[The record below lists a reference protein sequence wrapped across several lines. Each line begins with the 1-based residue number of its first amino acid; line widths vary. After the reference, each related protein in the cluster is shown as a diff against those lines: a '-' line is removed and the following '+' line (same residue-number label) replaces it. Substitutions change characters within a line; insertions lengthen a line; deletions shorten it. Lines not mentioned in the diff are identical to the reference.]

1 MRSRYSAYCQRN
13 IHYLYQTYHPSK
25 QAENSLGSLEAFANS
40 SHFIQLTILSSEQT
54 AKEGYVSFRVSYI
67 QQNTLYEFQERS
79 RFLFD
84 GMWYYVDG
92 ILDEKAPKKIG
103 RNELCPCGS
112 NKKFKNC
119 LTHRI

>member
-13 IHYLYQTYHPSK
+13 IHYLHQTYHPSK
-25 QAENSLGSLEAFANS
+25 QAENSLASLAAFANS

-54 AKEGYVSFRVSYI
+54 ANEGYVSFHVSYM
-67 QQNTLYEFQERS
+67 QQSTLHEFQERS

-84 GMWYYVDG
+84 EKWYYVDG

-112 NKKFKNC
+112 TKKFKNC
-119 LTHRI
+119 HVHRS